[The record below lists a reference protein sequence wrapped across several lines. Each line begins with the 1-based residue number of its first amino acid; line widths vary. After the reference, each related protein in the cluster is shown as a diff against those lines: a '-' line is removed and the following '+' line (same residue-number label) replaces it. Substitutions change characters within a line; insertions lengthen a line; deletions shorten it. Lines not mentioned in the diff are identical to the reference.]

1 VLRAVLRMFVESIEP
16 ILVAARLRMA
26 ERMRRMSG
34 VWTAWWKEPA
44 DLASEQ
50 MLRLQIDNLAMRF
63 HTIGQ
68 PPSSANENLQKLYAR
83 LVKTF
88 DKPEPAVTVQPG
100 AAARE
105 LTWDDAYRL
114 ESEIASMLSGARLRQ
129 EIASRLRWV
138 VFDHVPE
145 AADLQTRYAELVK
158 AYPED
163 EAKPA
168 DDVFRDFQLEIL
180 EAIHWHGRRKHVARK
195 LRSQATRRTLM
206 FGLLALLAVLI
217 PWFLVSASAVA
228 PTKAAQVVSTRMK
241 DVLPISFWTED
252 GSGKQFAL
260 YTSLMFGFLGA
271 IFSRLITLQRQWQIM
286 ALDELYNARTRSYI
300 FLRATIGTL
309 GALVV
314 YFFLQSGL
322 VKGSVFPDFSDL
334 GMSIKSATDNQGP
347 RWPGQLL
354 LPSGGLSLLIMWS
367 FIAGFSETLVT
378 TVLNTTQQQFGGALG
393 NQH

>member
-1 VLRAVLRMFVESIEP
+1 MFVESIEP

-26 ERMRRMSG
+26 ERMHRMSG

-129 EIASRLRWV
+129 EIASRLRWA

-168 DDVFRDFQLEIL
+168 DDLFRDLQLEIL

-217 PWFLVSASAVA
+217 P
-228 PTKAAQVVSTRMK
+228 
-241 DVLPISFWTED
+241 
-252 GSGKQFAL
+252 
-260 YTSLMFGFLGA
+260 
-271 IFSRLITLQRQWQIM
+271 
-286 ALDELYNARTRSYI
+286 
-300 FLRATIGTL
+300 
-309 GALVV
+309 
-314 YFFLQSGL
+314 
-322 VKGSVFPDFSDL
+322 
-334 GMSIKSATDNQGP
+334 
-347 RWPGQLL
+347 
-354 LPSGGLSLLIMWS
+354 
-367 FIAGFSETLVT
+367 
-378 TVLNTTQQQFGGALG
+378 
-393 NQH
+393 